1 MAKKGGAAPE
11 RGAKTRAI
19 KEYLA
24 ANPSASPKVV
34 VDALAAQG
42 IQVSVGLVSV
52 TKYKKPK
59 GAAPAGAKRG
69 RKPAAATAGSI
80 EDVFD
85 LIRCANKV
93 GGVDAAIALL
103 NKLSQM

>member
-1 MAKKGGAAPE
+1 MAKKSGAAPE

-19 KEYLA
+19 KDYLA
-24 ANPSASPKVV
+24 ANPKASPKVV
-34 VDALAAQG
+34 AEALAAQG

-59 GAAPAGAKRG
+59 GAAPTGARRG
-69 RKPAAATAGSI
+69 RKPAAAGGSI
-80 EDVFD
+80 EDAFD

-103 NKLSQM
+103 NKLAQM